1 MRNARERERE
11 REGGWF
17 IWQVPDLEV
26 DAVDLSAGRLEA
38 LVGVLCGDARGDD
51 VLGVLGGGLEVG
63 EVELAHAVVVL
74 VVETAH
80 LGDVIERDAHGDV
93 ELRKGEQG

>member
-1 MRNARERERE
+1 
-11 REGGWF
+11 
-17 IWQVPDLEV
+17 
-26 DAVDLSAGRLEA
+26 
-38 LVGVLCGDARGDD
+38 